1 MKLFATLFTALS
13 LIVPTAYAHTN
24 PTLIAKAPYTSSEI
38 IRIADTCEVG
48 KNEADLKE
56 VFTGASF
63 EVIATVDVVGDR
75 FTRLAAIFN
84 ELGAGDPP
92 AGVVSFRIYMLA
104 NPDGRTGAYVT
115 ARYENGCSP
124 GGIFLPL
131 QLFNE
136 IWQKLEGRPA

>member
-1 MKLFATLFTALS
+1 MKLFATLFTALN
-13 LIVPTAYAHTN
+13 LIVPTAYAHVN
-24 PTLIAKAPYTSSEI
+24 PTMIAKAPYTTSEI
-38 IRIADTCEVG
+38 IRIVEACEVG
-48 KNEADLKE
+48 KSETDLKE

-63 EVIATVDVVGDR
+63 EVIATTDVTGDR
-75 FTRLAAIFN
+75 FTKLAAIFN

-92 AGVVSFRIYMLA
+92 AGVVNFRIYMLA

-124 GGIFLPL
+124 GGMFLPL
-131 QLFNE
+131 ELFNA